1 METNVIYTDVNYGRR
16 GYLNLKDNL
25 VIFDTSDEEYGLV
38 EISLDL
44 LEQKIKEHK
53 EKLGII
59 DNYNYIDSFFD
70 QFEEELDVDKWNAI
84 DLLKWLKLNK
94 FKIIK

>member
-1 METNVIYTDVNYGRR
+1 METNVISTDVNYGRR
-16 GYLNLKDNL
+16 GYLDLKDNV